1 MRARD
6 VATMKRLINC
16 KKRLPGLVRT
26 RERITMSFSSPWYRS
41 TVDTIM
47 PSSNSSRPRSV
58 FLGGLITPTFCSA
71 FWIAFFCPLS
81 DRAQGKHRIRRF
93 ASDQRLAS
101 SNGGR
106 SHGVMTLTLSRGTPQ
121 SVR

>member
-1 MRARD
+1 
-6 VATMKRLINC
+6 
-16 KKRLPGLVRT
+16 
-26 RERITMSFSSPWYRS
+26 
-41 TVDTIM
+41 M

-81 DRAQGKHRIRRF
+81 DRAQGKQRIRRF

-106 SHGVMTLTLSRGTPQ
+106 SHGVPEELLCCNAGYEHALTRPRCAFQLERPHRGTRAAITYALRHRAR
-121 SVR
+121 VVLDGH